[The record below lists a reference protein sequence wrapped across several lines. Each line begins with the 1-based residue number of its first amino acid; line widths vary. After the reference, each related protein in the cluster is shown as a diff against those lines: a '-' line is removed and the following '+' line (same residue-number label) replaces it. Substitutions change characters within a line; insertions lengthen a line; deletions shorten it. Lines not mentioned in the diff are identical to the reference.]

1 MTALALLVVKTNSLS
16 TKLNKTGKRG
26 SNAEVNSS
34 DTADY
39 CFREKSENRNEIS
52 CTSAPGKQRMDTK

>member
-1 MTALALLVVKTNSLS
+1 M
-16 TKLNKTGKRG
+16 KLNKTGKRG